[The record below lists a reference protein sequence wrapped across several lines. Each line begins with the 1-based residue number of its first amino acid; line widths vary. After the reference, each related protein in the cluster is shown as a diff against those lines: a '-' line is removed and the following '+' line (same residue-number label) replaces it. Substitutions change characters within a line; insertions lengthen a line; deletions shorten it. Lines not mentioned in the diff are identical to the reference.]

1 MLVLSRKRGET
12 IVIDD
17 RIRVT
22 VEGISGGRVRLSIS
36 APADV
41 SVDRQEVWWR
51 KRAQSEE
58 SGNSGVPANRCLSLD
73 N

>member
-12 IVIDD
+12 IVLDD

-22 VEGISGGRVRLSIS
+22 VETINGGRVRLSIS

-41 SVDRQEVWWR
+41 SVDREEIWWR
-51 KRAQSEE
+51 KRAEAD
-58 SGNSGVPANRCLSLD
+58 GACGSGVSAGRCLPLD

>member
-1 MLVLSRKRGET
+1 MLVLSRKCGET

-22 VEGISGGRVRLSIS
+22 IESVQGGRVRLSIE

-41 SVDRQEVWWR
+41 EVDREEIWLR
-51 KRAQSEE
+51 KRL
-58 SGNSGVPANRCLSLD
+58 GVAPRRDAPACEASCWAEAN
-73 N
+73 

>member
-12 IVIDD
+12 IVIGD

-22 VEGISGGRVRLSIS
+22 VEGITGGRVRLSIS

-41 SVDRQEVWWR
+41 SVDREEIWWR
-51 KRAQSEE
+51 KRTE
-58 SGNSGVPANRCLSLD
+58 SDKAVETGVSARFCLSLD